1 MKAYEVRDAVR
12 ANFSIAFGSL
22 NFVEATNK
30 SDRSAM
36 FNIEGMRS
44 MMHMIETE
52 ILEDIKRLEQRDV
65 NEIVKE
71 VMG

>member
-1 MKAYEVRDAVR
+1 MKAYEVRDVVR

-30 SDRSAM
+30 TDKSAM
-36 FNIEGMRS
+36 FNIEGVRS

-52 ILEDIKRLEQRDV
+52 ILEDINRLEQREVDEV
-65 NEIVKE
+65 VKE